1 MKGKLKCRGTGG
13 GRGQGRLYSSSFLVY
28 KLLYF
33 YTGMSNDIYLLKRIY
48 AQIAIANR
56 LNKILCLVVI
66 SLQKSIFLGL
76 VISVYV
82 SCVSNR

>member
-1 MKGKLKCRGTGG
+1 
-13 GRGQGRLYSSSFLVY
+13 
-28 KLLYF
+28 
-33 YTGMSNDIYLLKRIY
+33 MSNDIYLLKRIY

-66 SLQKSIFLGL
+66 FLQKPIFLGL